1 MGGIMKVR
9 FDPEADIL
17 YILIKEGEISDTDEI
32 DDDLWI
38 EYDKEGNI
46 AGIEIWNAGEKVI
59 MKALKEIEAKSGK
72 AVI

>member
-1 MGGIMKVR
+1 MKVR

-17 YILIKEGEISDTDEI
+17 YILVKEGEISDSDEI

-46 AGIEIWNAGEKVI
+46 VGIEIWNAGDKVI
-59 MKALKEIEAKSGK
+59 MKALKEIEAKTGK
-72 AVI
+72 ATV

>member
-1 MGGIMKVR
+1 MKVR

-46 AGIEIWNAGEKVI
+46 VGIEIWNAGEKVI
-59 MKALKEIEAKSGK
+59 MKALKEIEAKTGK
-72 AVI
+72 ATV

>member
-1 MGGIMKVR
+1 MKVR

-38 EYDKEGNI
+38 EYDKEGSI
-46 AGIEIWNAGEKVI
+46 VGIEIWNAGEKVI
-59 MKALKEIEAKSGK
+59 MEALKKIEAKTGK
-72 AVI
+72 ATV

>member
-1 MGGIMKVR
+1 MKVR

-46 AGIEIWNAGEKVI
+46 VGIEIWNAGEKVI
-59 MKALKEIEAKSGK
+59 MEALKEIGAKTGK
-72 AVI
+72 ATV